1 MFSVRGEGDGEGG
14 REGDGKGE
22 GERRRKRSG
31 SSLLPR
37 LLGVEVGVESVINM
51 LISSQL

>member
-1 MFSVRGEGDGEGG
+1 MGEGEEEGE
-14 REGDGKGE
+14 GE
-22 GERRRKRSG
+22 GERRRKRSE

-37 LLGVEVGVESVINM
+37 LLGVEVRVESVINM